1 MINDPSEQRSSE
13 SFKVNLEDLLE
24 ILEKPY
30 PNVTINII
38 ESVENININ
47 SPTIQNIDL
56 NSIVQNLQITDTKKK
71 ELEEQI
77 KELEQASREK
87 NLNKAQNIVQKIWTF
102 GESVCQGLVVELIK
116 KLIFPTS

>member
-56 NSIVQNLQITDTKKK
+56 NSIVLQ
-71 ELEEQI
+71 
-77 KELEQASREK
+77 EK
-87 NLNKAQNIVQKIWTF
+87 RIRRTN
-102 GESVCQGLVVELIK
+102 
-116 KLIFPTS
+116 